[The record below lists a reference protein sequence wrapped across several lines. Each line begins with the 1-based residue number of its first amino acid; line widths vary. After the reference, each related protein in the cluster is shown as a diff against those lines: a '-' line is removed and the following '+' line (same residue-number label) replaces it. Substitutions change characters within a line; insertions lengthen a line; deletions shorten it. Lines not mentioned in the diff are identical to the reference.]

1 MATMNNW
8 ERIEATISGAPVD
21 RTPYS
26 FWRHFYDRETSA
38 DGLAGAMLEWQH
50 RHGFDLLKVNPRAQ
64 YHSEAWGARYQY
76 SRQPH
81 VKPRIEYV
89 PIHTPDDWQRIDVI
103 KATTGSLGEQLRAI
117 QMIGRD
123 LNGRVPFVETVF
135 SPLGVAGYLTG
146 DDATLLEHL
155 RQHPTQLHQ
164 GLGVITETFISFVH
178 ELLNAGASGIFFA
191 TTHWATYT
199 TLTDDEYTEFGRP
212 YDLQVLNAAREAR
225 LNVLHVCQEKNMLL
239 HLLDYPA
246 PILNWAAVSDTN
258 PSLAE
263 VASRAPGKAVM
274 GGISDAALLAD
285 DPYQAIQE
293 ASTARE
299 AIDGRGWIMA
309 GNCSIPTRSRDEIIA
324 ALREW
329 TATS

>member
-1 MATMNNW
+1 MATMNRW
-8 ERIEATISGAPVD
+8 ERIEATIAGAPVD

-38 DGLAGAMLEWQH
+38 EGLAAAMMEWQN

-64 YHSEAWGARYQY
+64 YHSEAWGAQYKY

-81 VKPRIEYV
+81 VKPQVVSV
-89 PIHTPDDWQRIDVI
+89 PVQTPDDWQRLDPV
-103 KATTGSLGEQLRAI
+103 KSTTGSLGEQLRAI
-117 QMIGRD
+117 QLIGRE

-135 SPLGVAGYLTG
+135 SPLGVAAYLTG
-146 DDATLLEHL
+146 DNDTLIKHL
-155 RQHPTQLHQ
+155 REQPRLLHQ
-164 GLGVITETFISFVH
+164 GLGAITETFISFVH

-199 TLTDDEYTEFGRP
+199 TLTDDEYAEFGRP

-225 LNVLHVCQEKNMLL
+225 INVLHVCDERNMLL
-239 HLLDYPA
+239 RLLDYPA
-246 PILNWAAVSDTN
+246 AILNWAAVSDTN

-263 VASRAPGKAVM
+263 VADHAPGKAVM
-274 GGISDAALLAD
+274 GGISDAALLE
-285 DPYQAIQE
+285 PYPQQALQE
-293 ASTARE
+293 AAAARD
-299 AIDGRGWIMA
+299 ALDGRGWIMA

-329 TATS
+329 TTSG